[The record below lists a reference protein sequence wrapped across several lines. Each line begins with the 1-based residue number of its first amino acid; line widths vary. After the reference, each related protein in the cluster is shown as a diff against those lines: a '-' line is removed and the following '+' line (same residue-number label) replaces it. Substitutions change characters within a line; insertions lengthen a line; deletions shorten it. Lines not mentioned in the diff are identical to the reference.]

1 MTELICIGCPKGCHL
16 EVDEKNDY
24 KVSGAGCE
32 KGVAYGKMELKDPR
46 RVLTSTVVIT
56 GAALKRCSVK
66 TSMPIQKG
74 VLMAV
79 MRELDGVSLQ
89 SPVKIGDVVIKNVC
103 NTGADILATR
113 NL

>member
-16 EVDEKNDY
+16 RVDENNNY
-24 KVSGAGCE
+24 EVSGAGCE
-32 KGVAYGKMELKDPR
+32 KGEEYGKTELKDPR
-46 RVLTSTVVIT
+46 RVLTSTVAIE

-66 TSMPIQKG
+66 TDSAIPKG
-74 VLMAV
+74 ELFNV
-79 MRELDGVSLQ
+79 MDALDQVILR

-103 NTGADILATR
+103 NTGADIIATK